1 MQNLNTKSHHSLAQQ
16 HHPSAVHRVA
26 SSFVPVSVLQKFIF
40 CIAEF
45 HPLHCR
51 LSSFALQTFIL
62 CIADFHPL
70 HCRLSSFA
78 LQNFIR
84 DDCGPVHIII
94 GDGGNIEGVC
104 KPLLCCMFGI
114 EAHASVLWHLASTTD
129 RRCCLVTETH
139 IVLLAF
145 LAQFSFVVAPQ
156 SIYSLVFCGL
166 HVHVSHARLM
176 QHVFLRSCTG

>member
-40 CIAEF
+40 CIAE
-45 HPLHCR
+45 
-51 LSSFALQTFIL
+51 
-62 CIADFHPL
+62 FHPL